1 MVDAESKAFAKMPKE
16 ARLEFI
22 KLLDPILDTLDL
34 LSGLGFQDPYE
45 GWDYTG
51 SLTDAMAE
59 MYHKGVADGYEQCN
73 ARWVETVNDSEFVSA
88 ILQGSDIILVDK
100 NGVTTQ
106 ENSNEK

>member
-22 KLLDPILDTLDL
+22 KLLDPILDTLNL

-59 MYHKGVADGYEQCN
+59 MYHKGVADGFKEC
-73 ARWVETVNDSEFVSA
+73 NDSWNE
-88 ILQGSDIILVDK
+88 QGHKKGDYL
-100 NGVTTQ
+100 TWQ
-106 ENSNEK
+106 

>member
-51 SLTDAMAE
+51 SLTDVMAE
-59 MYHKGVADGYEQCN
+59 MYHKGVADGFNECN
-73 ARWVETVNDSEFVSA
+73 DCWNETVNDSEF
-88 ILQGSDIILVDK
+88 ILQKLGEL
-100 NGVTTQ
+100 NERQ
-106 ENSNEK
+106 ESSNEK

>member
-1 MVDAESKAFAKMPKE
+1 MVDTESRAFSKMPKE

-22 KLLDPILDTLDL
+22 KLLDPILDTLNL

-59 MYHKGVADGYEQCN
+59 MYLQGVRDGYKECNDCWNEQGHKKGDYLT
-73 ARWVETVNDSEFVSA
+73 W
-88 ILQGSDIILVDK
+88 Q
-100 NGVTTQ
+100 
-106 ENSNEK
+106 